1 MIDIDE
7 ARKLV
12 HALESDLD
20 RFQGGSS
27 ELQALREEV
36 ETLRNVLQAPD
47 PGHGWVKEAL
57 GDIRTSIQHGAD
69 TAKLDAIIAGRYVA
83 SIGKMLG
90 L

>member
-7 ARKLV
+7 ARKLI
-12 HALESDLD
+12 HALENDLEG
-20 RFQGGSS
+20 FKGGSADLQKLRS
-27 ELQALREEV
+27 EVEALRG
-36 ETLRNVLQAPD
+36 VLQAPD
-47 PGHGWVKEAL
+47 PGHGWVREAL
-57 GDIRTSIQHGAD
+57 EDIRSSIQHGAD